1 METLNI
7 IPELSI
13 CGVVLL
19 PVLFWFFSLRLT
31 PKLFQYGVF
40 IIFIFSKG
48 IIQNL
53 GFPSGLIKLLLEIAI
68 SLFFI
73 FNIDNIFRR
82 FSSIKINFSWVLFI
96 IFSAIISNIFSETN
110 FILTIFFLRDNL
122 ITILLF
128 YVFLSINLTDYEIEK
143 IKKLTIFLFF
153 VQPIASII
161 KIIFT
166 GAPMEN
172 YIGTMSIGNG
182 SLTTIIFL
190 FAYSWCFINYLIKQ
204 ESKYLIYII
213 LFFVFALSGG
223 KRAIMFMAP
232 AISFFIYILYT
243 YKSKSKLSSNF
254 FKNSFI
260 IIIIS
265 CSIVYLSIRLL
276 PSLNPERKVWGTFD
290 ISYALEYSQDYNTIG
305 VAADT
310 EIVGRGVAIPYVS
323 KILFNDG
330 ISNLLLGNGAGHLI
344 KSKYNNYF
352 SRYNKNEK
360 LTDLSYRLYGIGYSV
375 RSSFTLLLL
384 QVGLLGALIFV
395 FFYISIFKNILKSI
409 KSSENRLSN
418 YILHYLFICALF
430 LIFTFDFL
438 FYSSTTIQISSASI
452 FFHICLALY
461 LRNKQQHFFT
471 NN

>member
-1 METLNI
+1 MEIFEL
-7 IPELSI
+7 IPELSFS
-13 CGVVLL
+13 GVVLL
-19 PVLFWFFSLRLT
+19 PVLYWFFSLRLT
-31 PKLFQYGVF
+31 PKLIKYGAF
-40 IIFIFSKG
+40 IIYVFSFG
-48 IIQNL
+48 VIQNL
-53 GFPSGLIKLLLEIAI
+53 GFPQTIIKISTEII
-68 SLFFI
+68 IVLFFI
-73 FNIDNIFRR
+73 TNLGNISKRFNRN
-82 FSSIKINFSWVLFI
+82 KIPFLWVLLI
-96 IFSAIISNIFSETN
+96 VFSAIISNIFSETN
-110 FILTIFFLRDNL
+110 FVLTIFFLRDNL

-128 YVFLSINLTDYEIEK
+128 YVFFYNNLTDYEIEK
-143 IKKLTIFLFF
+143 ISKLTIFLFS

-161 KIIFT
+161 KIIYT

-190 FAYSWCFINYLIKQ
+190 LAYSWCFINYLIKQ

-232 AISFFIYILYT
+232 TISFFIYVLYT

-254 FKNSFI
+254 FKNSFL

-276 PSLNPERKVWGTFD
+276 PSLNPEKKVWGTFD

-330 ISNLLLGNGAGHLI
+330 LSNLLLGNGAGHLI

-384 QVGLLGALIFV
+384 QVGLLGALIFI

-471 NN
+471 NS